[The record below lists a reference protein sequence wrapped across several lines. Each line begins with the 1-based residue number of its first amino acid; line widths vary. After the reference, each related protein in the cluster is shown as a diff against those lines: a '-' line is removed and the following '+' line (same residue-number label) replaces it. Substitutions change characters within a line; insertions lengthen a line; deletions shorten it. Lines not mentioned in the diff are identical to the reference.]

1 VAVASGLPAWQH
13 IRSNATMLSVILM
26 DDFQQIHG
34 GPQISLCPHLL
45 ASVNLLEKKP
55 VSPKWMP

>member
-1 VAVASGLPAWQH
+1 
-13 IRSNATMLSVILM
+13 MLSVILM